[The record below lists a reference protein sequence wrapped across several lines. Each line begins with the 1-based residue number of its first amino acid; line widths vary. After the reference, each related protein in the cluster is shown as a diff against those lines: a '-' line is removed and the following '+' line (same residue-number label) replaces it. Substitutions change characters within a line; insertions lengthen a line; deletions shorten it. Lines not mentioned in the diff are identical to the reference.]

1 MGKNYNAQ
9 VVINIA
15 LNEDGYLEKSSAAY
29 KKDKNILLK
38 WMERESNSR
47 KHRASTYRSTN

>member
-15 LNEDGYLEKSSAAY
+15 LSEDGYLEKSSAAY
-29 KKDKNILLK
+29 KKDKNILYK
-38 WMERESNSR
+38 KTKGEG
-47 KHRASTYRSTN
+47 